1 MCDTP
6 VMTLLKRFRF
16 TALATL
22 AAFAFA
28 PFAMAQSTSEEA
40 GFQAYLQLLTSR
52 ARGEGVSETT
62 IRQMTAGLT
71 VNPRVVQL
79 DRSQPGGLPTATPT
93 APPAFE
99 PYRRQHVDAARI
111 NGGRAAYARA
121 GSIIPRIEEQ
131 YGVPG
136 QILTA
141 IWGHETNYGSYKGDF
156 DLSRSLATLAFEG
169 RRRELFADEWIALLK
184 IADQGVPRSSLIG
197 SWAGAF
203 GNPQF
208 LPSMYLRLARDGDG
222 NGTRDIMN
230 STADTLASIANYF
243 RDAGWRR
250 GVPWGAATR
259 LPDGFDRGAIANRL
273 VSPVCPRVHARLSA
287 WKTVGEWRALGVVP
301 QRAIADDVLAAVLE
315 PDGPGRTAYL
325 LTGNYRVILEYNCS
339 NYYALSVGLL
349 ADEIVR

>member
-1 MCDTP
+1 MKVFP
-6 VMTLLKRFRF
+6 HLRNLAAAALAVTLL
-16 TALATL
+16 AS
-22 AAFAFA
+22 
-28 PFAMAQSTSEEA
+28 PAMAQSAGEEA
-40 GFQAYLQLLTSR
+40 GFQAYLQQLTVR
-52 ARGEGVSETT
+52 ARNEGVSEAT

-111 NGGRAAYARA
+111 NGGRAAYASAVGILQRV
-121 GSIIPRIEEQ
+121 EQQ

-141 IWGHETNYGSYKGDF
+141 IWGHETNYGRVMGDF
-156 DLSRSLATLAFEG
+156 DLSRSLATLAYEG

-184 IADQGVPRSSLIG
+184 IADQGVPRSQLIG

-222 NGTRDIMN
+222 DGSRDIRN

-243 RDAGWRR
+243 LDAGWRR
-250 GVPWGAATR
+250 GVPWGVTTR
-259 LPDGFDRGAIANRL
+259 LPDGFDRSAIANRL

-301 QRAIADDVLAAVLE
+301 QRAIADDVLATVLE